1 MPWFLSAVRPDIWHK
16 NWFSLQIRRIHRA
29 KAFLEFNWPFW
40 LLFCITKSGLETF
53 RYNQVNLWAINS
65 AIQKQTILPLKHIN
79 FGFCKKI
86 NIIIAILPC
95 FSYSEKKYILESF
108 SHNEH
113 MLVSKRLPPFDQLH
127 GSKKGT
133 TFFMMV
139 IKKDFP
145 MLMN

>member
-95 FSYSEKKYILESF
+95 FSYSEKNTFQK
-108 SHNEH
+108 
-113 MLVSKRLPPFDQLH
+113 VSLIMNICQSLKDCPHLTNCMVVKKAQL
-127 GSKKGT
+127 
-133 TFFMMV
+133 F
-139 IKKDFP
+139 
-145 MLMN
+145 L